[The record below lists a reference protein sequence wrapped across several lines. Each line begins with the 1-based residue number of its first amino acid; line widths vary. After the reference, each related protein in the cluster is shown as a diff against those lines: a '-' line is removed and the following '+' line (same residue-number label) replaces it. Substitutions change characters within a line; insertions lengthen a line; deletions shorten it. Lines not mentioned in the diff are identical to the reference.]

1 MHTFLAEF
9 AVIAL
14 VGSHYLLEPMP
25 RSVAWACYA
34 LFALGVLAK
43 LSHWAMMHQP
53 PQQPPMMPET
63 GPSRGSHGHEVDAG
77 PEEFSTPDSMI
88 KK

>member
-14 VGSHYLLEPMP
+14 AGAHYLLEPMP
-25 RSVAWACYA
+25 RSVAWACYI
-34 LFALGVLAK
+34 LFVIGVLAK
-43 LSHWAMMHQP
+43 LSHFAVPPQ
-53 PQQPPMMPET
+53 PQQPPQFPEMHKT
-63 GPSRGSHGHEVDAG
+63 RGASAPSVDEGPA
-77 PEEFSTPDSMI
+77 EFSTPDSLQ